1 MTGQFDEAFY
11 RNKRAAL
18 VSSVIL
24 ILANASSIHVD
35 KDAAFYIFKISP
47 VGDWTII
54 FFPFA
59 GVCLP
64 EFVISAPISD

>member
-47 VGDWTII
+47 VGD
-54 FFPFA
+54 
-59 GVCLP
+59 
-64 EFVISAPISD
+64 